1 MLDLSIEVTLV
12 IVVICEG
19 SMNLPDGEMRITGN
33 ESLPGSSHGRSDP
46 AQPRPLCCSVVD
58 PRNAAVIEADMS
70 VAYRWHAGI
79 LYRSSPLD
87 SIWFPG

>member
-1 MLDLSIEVTLV
+1 
-12 IVVICEG
+12 
-19 SMNLPDGEMRITGN
+19 
-33 ESLPGSSHGRSDP
+33 
-46 AQPRPLCCSVVD
+46 
-58 PRNAAVIEADMS
+58 MS